1 MMTTINGEH
10 LCVSL
15 VPLFNQL
22 SLPDQKRIETMVH
35 HHHYQRREIIL
46 SPGDEG
52 KLLIVEAG
60 RLKLYQ
66 LSESGDEQVLAVL
79 GTDEYVGEQWLYG
92 AANEATFSVVEQDAA
107 ICELTYDAFTNLLA
121 EYPGLAARLLQL
133 TMAKVRELTAQ
144 NQFLVID
151 GVEERLWAYLS
162 HLASQRGGRFTL
174 PMKMKDL
181 AAYLGTTP
189 ETLSRKFRHLQE
201 EGKITRQNRV
211 VTISRRIY
219 N

>member
-1 MMTTINGEH
+1 MSTSAFHWYRSLTNCLCRIKNGLKPWCTTTTTNA
-10 LCVSL
+10 VK
-15 VPLFNQL
+15 L
-22 SLPDQKRIETMVH
+22 SFP
-35 HHHYQRREIIL
+35 
-46 SPGDEG
+46 PGDEG

-79 GTDEYVGEQWLYG
+79 GTGEYVGEQWLYR
-92 AANEATFSVVEQDAA
+92 AANEAIFAVVEQDAA

-121 EYPGLAARLLQL
+121 EYPELAARLLQL

-211 VTISRRIY
+211 VTISQ
-219 N
+219 

>member
-79 GTDEYVGEQWLYG
+79 GTGEYVGEQWLYG
-92 AANEATFSVVEQDAA
+92 AANESTFAVVEQDAA

-121 EYPGLAARLLQL
+121 EYPELAARLLQL

-162 HLASQRGGRFTL
+162 HLASQRGRALYPADEDEGFGRL
-174 PMKMKDL
+174 PRDN
-181 AAYLGTTP
+181 ARNSVAQVPPPARRREDYPP
-189 ETLSRKFRHLQE
+189 EPCSDH
-201 EGKITRQNRV
+201 
-211 VTISRRIY
+211 
-219 N
+219 

>member
-1 MMTTINGEH
+1 MTTINGEH

-52 KLLIVEAG
+52 KLMIVEAG

-79 GTDEYVGEQWLYG
+79 GTGEYVGEQWLYG
-92 AANEATFSVVEQDAA
+92 AANEAIFAVVEQDAA
-107 ICELTYDAFTNLLA
+107 ICELTYDAFTNPLA
-121 EYPGLAARLLQL
+121 EYPELAARLLQL

>member
-60 RLKLYQ
+60 RLKL
-66 LSESGDEQVLAVL
+66 
-79 GTDEYVGEQWLYG
+79 
-92 AANEATFSVVEQDAA
+92 
-107 ICELTYDAFTNLLA
+107 
-121 EYPGLAARLLQL
+121 
-133 TMAKVRELTAQ
+133 
-144 NQFLVID
+144 
-151 GVEERLWAYLS
+151 
-162 HLASQRGGRFTL
+162 
-174 PMKMKDL
+174 
-181 AAYLGTTP
+181 
-189 ETLSRKFRHLQE
+189 
-201 EGKITRQNRV
+201 
-211 VTISRRIY
+211 
-219 N
+219 

>member
-52 KLLIVEAG
+52 KLMIVEAG

-66 LSESGDEQVLAVL
+66 LSENGDEQVLAVL
-79 GTDEYVGEQWLYG
+79 GTGEYVGEQWLYG
-92 AANEATFSVVEQDAA
+92 AANEAIFAVVEQDAA
-107 ICELTYDAFTNLLA
+107 ICEPTYDAFTNLLA
-121 EYPGLAARLLQL
+121 EYPELAARLLQL

-211 VTISRRIY
+211 VTISQ
-219 N
+219 